1 MKFTVERD
9 ALAEAVTWVARA
21 LPTRPVVAVLG
32 GLLLRA
38 ADDGLILSCFDYE
51 VSARMRV
58 AAEVAEPGTVL
69 VPGRLLV
76 EITRSL
82 PGRPVEFT
90 DDPDGVSMMCG
101 EAAFTL
107 ATLPAGEYPDL
118 PDLPH
123 LAGTADGGS
132 LAAAIGQVTPAASR
146 DDTLPMLT
154 ADRKSVV

>member
-58 AAEVAEPGTVL
+58 AAEVAEPG
-69 VPGRLLV
+69 
-76 EITRSL
+76 RSW
-82 PGRPVEFT
+82 
-90 DDPDGVSMMCG
+90 C
-101 EAAFTL
+101 
-107 ATLPAGEYPDL
+107 PAGSWWRSPGACRAA
-118 PDLPH
+118 PSSSPTIP
-123 LAGTADGGS
+123 TA
-132 LAAAIGQVTPAASR
+132 
-146 DDTLPMLT
+146 
-154 ADRKSVV
+154 